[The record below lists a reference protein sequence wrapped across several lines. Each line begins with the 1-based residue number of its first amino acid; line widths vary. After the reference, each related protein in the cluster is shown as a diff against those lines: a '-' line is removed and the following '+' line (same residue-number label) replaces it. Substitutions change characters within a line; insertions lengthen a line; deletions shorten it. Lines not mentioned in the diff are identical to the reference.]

1 MSRRVSPSR
10 RSFLASTAGGLASVG
25 LFGGVLGTVDTV
37 RAQKASPD
45 DDWRQ
50 YRGDA
55 GHTSSVLDG
64 SGPTGNIRKAWTS
77 SAGYA
82 TNADVVVVGET
93 VYIAG
98 TTLVAANAADGSE
111 RWKFNPKP
119 PASEKEST
127 PHIRTPA
134 VVDGTVY
141 ASVGFGP
148 YDTSGERDS
157 ALIAVDAATGKRR
170 WRIDTKGAVGGD
182 PSPVTVAHDTVFATL
197 PGKPLTAY
205 TTDGS
210 VRWKWSSKGKAWGPG
225 PVSGGRMYL
234 GGKSGVRALDVATGE
249 VVWEALPQVANVY
262 ASMVSNG
269 MLFVTESSQ
278 PGVTLIA
285 LDAATGDEY
294 WRTAYVSD
302 KTKDNPVLGV
312 GTADTDTVY
321 IQTDVVKG
329 YVIALNRTNGNERWR
344 SLISDARHYFGSN
357 LARVGDLLYVG
368 SSALNPVDGSS
379 VWEYSIS
386 GTPLGVYLSAV
397 AGGRC
402 YLVGGDV
409 AGTLYVLAGT
419 TDGNTQP
426 TQSTATPTTDTPTQT
441 QTLTRTTDMPT
452 QTPSPTPTQTPTQTR
467 TPAPTKTATAQPSPT
482 EKMNSS
488 DVTPMTEYPSQ
499 NTADAQTATGDAT
512 EETTT
517 MFGPGFG
524 VLTTVAGVG
533 LGAWRYIQD

>member
-1 MSRRVSPSR
+1 MSRRLSQVNR
-10 RSFLASTAGGLASVG
+10 RTFLAGTAGGLVG
-25 LFGGVLGTVDTV
+25 AGIFGGLSATADTV
-37 RAQKASPD
+37 RAQQASPD

-55 GHTSSVLDG
+55 GHTSSLLDG
-64 SGPTGNIRKAWTS
+64 SGPTGNIRKAWTTS
-77 SAGYA
+77 VGYG

-98 TTLVAANAADGSE
+98 TSLVAANAADGSKHWE
-111 RWKFNPKP
+111 FNPEP
-119 PASEKEST
+119 PASKKEST

-148 YDTSGERDS
+148 YDTSGELDS

-170 WRIDTKGAVGGD
+170 WRIDTRGAIKGD
-182 PSPVTVAHDTVFATL
+182 PSPVTVANDTVFATL
-197 PGKPLTAY
+197 PGQPLTAY

-210 VRWKWSSKGKAWGPG
+210 VRWKWSSKGKALGPG

-234 GGKSGVRALDVATGE
+234 GGKSGVRAVDVTTGE
-249 VVWEALPQVANVY
+249 VVWEVLPRVANTY
-262 ASMVSNG
+262 TSMISDG
-269 MLFVTESSQ
+269 MLFVTESTS

-294 WRTAYVSD
+294 WRTAYVTE
-302 KTKDNPVLGV
+302 KTKDHPWLGV
-312 GTADTDTVY
+312 GTVDTDTVY
-321 IQTDVVKG
+321 IQTNVVKG
-329 YVIALNRTNGNERWR
+329 YVIALNRTNGKERWR
-344 SLISDARHYFGSN
+344 SLISDARYYTGSN
-357 LARVGDLLYVG
+357 FARVGDLLYVG
-368 SSALNPVDGSS
+368 SAALDPADGSS

-386 GTPLGVYLSAV
+386 GTPLGIYLSAV

-402 YLVGGDV
+402 YLIGGSLVGK
-409 AGTLYVLAGT
+409 LYVLTGT
-419 TDGNTQP
+419 TNRDTQP
-426 TQSTATPTTDTPTQT
+426 TQSTSTPTTNTPTQT
-441 QTLTRTTDMPT
+441 RTPKTTDMST
-452 QTPSPTPTQTPTQTR
+452 QTPSPTPSPTLAPTPTQT
-467 TPAPTKTATAQPSPT
+467 PTAQPSPT
-482 EKMNSS
+482 AEITSS
-488 DVTPMTEYPSQ
+488 DVTPITEYPSQ

-517 MFGPGFG
+517 TFGPGFG

-533 LGAWRYIQD
+533 LGTWRYIQD